1 MEKRIRIK
9 YQSYN
14 RKNKKKILLIILALG
29 LATSCSKDDEASIIG
44 TASADDGNVLSGI
57 TVKLYT
63 ENTSLLLD
71 TNTDGEGNFSFSGL
85 DVGNYYIAA
94 TTVIR
99 DTVWDTGNT
108 PQIIY
113 VGGEIQ
119 KEVSLT
125 LTKKQ

>member
-1 MEKRIRIK
+1 M
-9 YQSYN
+9 
-14 RKNKKKILLIILALG
+14 LTLIFTA
-29 LATSCSKDDEASIIG
+29 SCSKDDQAAIVG

-63 ENTSLLLD
+63 EGTNLLMDTS
-71 TNTDGEGNFSFSGL
+71 TDGEGNFSFDGL
-85 DVGNYYIAA
+85 DVGNYYVGA
-94 TTVIR
+94 TTVVR

-113 VGGEIQ
+113 VGGEIE

>member
-1 MEKRIRIK
+1 M
-9 YQSYN
+9 
-14 RKNKKKILLIILALG
+14 KKIIFFILTLVMNV
-29 LATSCSKDDEASIIG
+29 SCSKDDQAAITG
-44 TASADDGNVLSGI
+44 TASADDGKVLSGI

-63 ENTSLLLD
+63 ESTDLITNTS
-71 TNTDGEGNFSFSGL
+71 TDAQGNFNFDGL
-85 DVGNYYIAA
+85 DVGNYYIGA
-94 TTVIR
+94 TTVVR

-108 PQIIY
+108 PQIVY

>member
-1 MEKRIRIK
+1 M
-9 YQSYN
+9 
-14 RKNKKKILLIILALG
+14 KKILLIILALG